1 MKSLKSLI
9 NCNEPIKITD
19 MHGNDPVI
27 MILMESEMTQE
38 PHEVSVRL
46 RGRINPDE
54 VSRICKGDRLCETL
68 QAGKILPNYKQIIFN
83 PPATIVLWNDGT
95 KTVVKCDKED
105 VYDPKYGMMLCFLKR
120 ALGNTSR
127 GLNDVLHDILPMAQ
141 LAEDGI
147 LDLPARGEE

>member
-1 MKSLKSLI
+1 MKSLI

-19 MHGNDPVI
+19 LHGSDPVI
-27 MILMESEMTQE
+27 MILTESEVTQE
-38 PHEVSVRL
+38 LHGISVRM
-46 RGRINPDE
+46 RGRINRDE
-54 VSRICKGDRLCETL
+54 VSRICKWDKLCKTPQL
-68 QAGKILPNYKQIIFN
+68 GKILPDYKQIVFN

-95 KTVVKCDKED
+95 KTVVKCDEED
-105 VYDPKYGMMLCFLKR
+105 VYDPKYGMMLCFMKR

-147 LDLPARGEE
+147 LDLPAGGEEE